1 MFRSEI
7 FLRTTQELEY
17 FFFVAQNAIF
27 FPEFNIRLYDKNSES
42 DYFFFLHQNQ
52 NIFFSNSGNQNIFL
66 EKQHIPPFKLNG
78 RSLNINDE
86 ENRSQDTI
94 LWYPAC
100 DMMAF
105 ELSAIYNYF
114 LYSVAKKTF
123 NPLNYFLTYFIP
135 MHLMQKSLSKAF
147 IKSIY
152 TESILPPLSRILV
165 HSSITFRSCKVVDLP
180 EMKPN
185 CLLLKSLLAD
195 MCFTIVSLTSF
206 SMVLQI
212 TLVYNFLVLSCLL
225 C

>member
-1 MFRSEI
+1 MTKTLNQII
-7 FLRTTQELEY
+7 FFPPPKSEY
-17 FFFVAQNAIF
+17 FFQQQW
-27 FPEFNIRLYDKNSES
+27 ESE
-42 DYFFFLHQNQ
+42 YFFR
-52 NIFFSNSGNQNIFL
+52 
-66 EKQHIPPFKLNG
+66 KKTYPPFKLNG

-105 ELSAIYNYF
+105 GLSAIYNYF

-123 NPLNYFLTYFIP
+123 DPLNYFLTYFIP

-165 HSSITFRSCKVVDLP
+165 HSSITFRSCRVVDLP

-195 MCFTIVSLTSF
+195 MCFTIVSLTRL

-212 TLVYNFLVLSCLL
+212 TLVSLTGL
-225 C
+225 